1 MKSAIRRCVC
11 LLVPLVAVGC
21 VGPVAGLYPPKDQD
35 GGRQI
40 YLVSHGW
47 HTGLVVPR
55 ETLPPAITP
64 APDPTGGGEFVE
76 IGWGDDGFYRSP
88 RVTPAMAI
96 RAMFWRNPAVLHV
109 VAMDRGPMEFFPNS
123 GVVAIRAGRE
133 GMEEIT
139 RYLSG
144 SYQKSADGS
153 PEDLGPGLYGNS
165 RFYRATGC
173 YYFPN
178 TCNKWTA
185 RALRSGGFPISTF
198 YSIRAANVFRQSR
211 KFGTV
216 RRSPPGS

>member
-1 MKSAIRRCVC
+1 MGSHIRLC
-11 LLVPLVAVGC
+11 LGLLIPLLAVGC
-21 VGPVAGLYPPKDQD
+21 VGPVSGLYPPKNP
-35 GGRQI
+35 GSTRRI

-55 ETLPPAITP
+55 EILPSAISP
-64 APDPTGGGEFVE
+64 ETGGEWAE

-88 RVTPAMAI
+88 GITPAIAI

-109 VAMDRGPMEFFPNS
+109 VGMDDDPMEYFPNS
-123 GVVAIRAGRE
+123 GVMGIDVGAE
-133 GMEEIT
+133 GMESLAD
-139 RYLSG
+139 YLSN
-144 SYQKSADGS
+144 SYQKSGSGS

-198 YSIRAANVFRQSR
+198 YSVRAANVFRQSR

-216 RRSPPGS
+216 HREPLE